1 MTNAVAAAHYFGFAL
16 VLAFLKSGLGHLSS
30 VQSVELKS
38 LLVHNVSVV
47 IQLFYR
53 EDSLCIFFC
62 LRKNFSF
69 LRSIFLQASN

>member
-38 LLVHNVSVV
+38 LLLPEEEFLFFE
-47 IQLFYR
+47 IDLPPGEQLILGANR
-53 EDSLCIFFC
+53 
-62 LRKNFSF
+62 
-69 LRSIFLQASN
+69 